1 VSELNQGTFNVWSN
15 QSSRVFNNTIIDRNG
30 DRVTLDKENDT
41 IKKVDVDKVILG
53 VPIHAITFENPYF
66 SWQTAP
72 RAPKLVVTTMY
83 CGYIA
88 KPAKVK
94 LSVSETQFA
103 SYPVK
108 PETILMLNYDPIA
121 APFAGNTPLTV
132 DFKAEAKNFLWG
144 VYPFIFML
152 GTMYTLVFFAI
163 NALSGFLG
171 GPAIGKKYF
180 FQKFQQ
186 PYWDLVVSRIGDVV
200 LLLAGRNIP
209 GVPWLGEKY
218 AP

>member
-1 VSELNQGTFNVWSN
+1 
-15 QSSRVFNNTIIDRNG
+15 
-30 DRVTLDKENDT
+30 
-41 IKKVDVDKVILG
+41 
-53 VPIHAITFENPYF
+53 
-66 SWQTAP
+66 
-72 RAPKLVVTTMY
+72 
-83 CGYIA
+83 
-88 KPAKVK
+88 
-94 LSVSETQFA
+94 
-103 SYPVK
+103 
-108 PETILMLNYDPIA
+108 
-121 APFAGNTPLTV
+121 V

-171 GPAIGKKYF
+171 GPSIGKRYLF
-180 FQKFQQ
+180 GKFQQ